1 MHNAYIFLHL
11 SVTSVRTGGHR
22 KPLAKKK
29 KTFLLFIT
37 GLRRY
42 IRLSLIQ
49 QAMALEGRWGKIR
62 SKTRLWPG
70 DGERARFE
78 SCCGPWVLFKRGDSI
93 QSCKTTNELLWLAD
107 CMISQDMQVCPMH

>member
-49 QAMALEGRWGKIR
+49 QAMALAIAFSTALEKGGGAKLDRKLG
-62 SKTRLWPG
+62 
-70 DGERARFE
+70 
-78 SCCGPWVLFKRGDSI
+78 CGLVTANELDSRVAVVHGYFSNEAILFKAARQLTSFSG
-93 QSCKTTNELLWLAD
+93 
-107 CMISQDMQVCPMH
+107 